1 MAVLMKFNSFIAAKR
16 LALGVVL
23 LAGLPGF
30 AFSSF
35 ENQGGKLHAEITEEG
50 LRGTVAAPNLKLI
63 VDANEAQDRKDGEGA
78 RDHRRHFASKSVDS
92 ALAYIDREK
101 KTALNY
107 AAEADTDEESRAG
120 ALRHFGMF
128 LHCAQ
133 DFYSQSN
140 YVELQ
145 LQDPR
150 LKADPLLIP
159 LVDWSR
165 VPSGYEGLIANAADS
180 LDNATNFNKDNPNT
194 DEGKKLAGKTSYY
207 NIARELAIRETQR
220 QWTLFE
226 TLIRSRCGE
235 RSAKIIA
242 ALREATPNVKVSV
255 DANGK

>member
-1 MAVLMKFNSFIAAKR
+1 MKFNSLGAAKR
-16 LALGVVL
+16 LVAVIAVCIGAMPAL
-23 LAGLPGF
+23 

-35 ENQGGKLHAEITEEG
+35 ENQGGRLHAEITEEG
-50 LRGTVAAPNLKLI
+50 LRGTVAQPNLKLI

-78 RDHRRHFASKSVDS
+78 RDHRRHFASKNVDS

-101 KTALNY
+101 KSALNF
-107 AAEADTDEESRAG
+107 AAEADTAEESRAG
-120 ALRHFGMF
+120 ALRHFGMV
-128 LHCAQ
+128 LHTAQ

-145 LQDPR
+145 LQEPR
-150 LKADPLLIP
+150 FRADPLLIP

-165 VPSGYEGLIANAADS
+165 VPAGYAGLIANAADS
-180 LDNATNFNKDNPNT
+180 MDSAQNFNKDNPSS
-194 DEGKKLAGKTSYY
+194 EQGKKLAGKTSYY

-242 ALREATPNVKVSV
+242 ALREATPS
-255 DANGK
+255 AATI

>member
-1 MAVLMKFNSFIAAKR
+1 MKFNSANAAKR
-16 LALGVVL
+16 LVPTLVIL
-23 LAGLPGF
+23 IF
-30 AFSSF
+30 AVPAFGFSSF
-35 ENQGGKLHAEITEEG
+35 EKAGGRVHAEITEEG
-50 LRGTVAAPNLKLI
+50 LRGTVAQPNLKLI
-63 VDANEAQDRKDGEGA
+63 VDANEGQDRKESEAA
-78 RDHRRHFASKSVDS
+78 RDHRRHFAAKTVDS

-101 KTALNY
+101 RSALNY
-107 AAEADTDEESRAG
+107 AAEADTDEESRSN
-120 ALRHFGMF
+120 ALRHFGML
-128 LHCAQ
+128 LHAAQ

-150 LKADPLLIP
+150 YKRDPLLIP

-165 VPSGYEGLIANAADS
+165 VPAGYAGLVANAADS
-180 LDNATNFNKDNPNT
+180 IDNAQNFNKDNAST
-194 DEGKKLAGKTSYY
+194 EQGKKLSGKTSYY

-242 ALREATPNVKVSV
+242 ALREATPNVKVSTSHP
-255 DANGK
+255 